1 MARIENTIK
10 INAPV
15 EAVFDYIVAEWE
27 GTMSFFAG
35 VFAWTPD
42 PAKPMGD
49 GFQFSYKVKL
59 LGLPT
64 KIEMVVRDFVKHQG
78 WIAVSTRGPKT
89 KGEWIFTPADNGT
102 NFTYILNYKMPIPLL
117 GGLLDSLI
125 AKKQWEALIEKS
137 LRNLTERIERH
148 E

>member
-1 MARIENTIK
+1 
-10 INAPV
+10 
-15 EAVFDYIVAEWE
+15 
-27 GTMSFFAG
+27 
-35 VFAWTPD
+35 
-42 PAKPMGD
+42 
-49 GFQFSYKVKL
+49 
-59 LGLPT
+59 
-64 KIEMVVRDFVKHQG
+64 MVVRDFVKHQG